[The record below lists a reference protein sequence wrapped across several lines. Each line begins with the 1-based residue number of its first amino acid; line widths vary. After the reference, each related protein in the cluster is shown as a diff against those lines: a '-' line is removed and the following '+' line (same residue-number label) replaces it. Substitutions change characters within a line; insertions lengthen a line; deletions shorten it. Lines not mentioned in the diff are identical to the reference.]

1 MKCKKCN
8 KEIYSEFQKCTRI
21 GSSFMN
27 QINLICDSEKPN
39 KIFKK
44 IYDKNDLEF
53 KNCQIINN
61 LNQTFLLNYFN
72 HNDEGII
79 YNYIEGDIL
88 YDFLIFYKEPS
99 IIYDIFKKIF
109 NCLLKLESIGYNHFD
124 ISPRNIL
131 IDTNNNVFIID
142 YSYLIKKEELN
153 NLPEFVGS
161 YGYIPL
167 EFAKNKKKVFN
178 KFDIF
183 SFGILLFEAVFKYKI
198 FIGGKNY
205 TKKCWI
211 FCKDEKCN
219 RDECLKKY
227 VINNLPKNL
236 DKKVYNFYYY
246 SLIYSLKEDPEER
259 FDFRQLN
266 DYINM
271 SNLNL

>member
-8 KEIYSEFQKCTRI
+8 KEIITEFQKCNRI

-44 IYDKNDLEF
+44 IYNKNDFEF
-53 KNCQIINN
+53 KNCKIINN
-61 LNQTFLLNYFN
+61 LNLPFLLKYII

-79 YNYIEGDIL
+79 YNYIEGDTL
-88 YDFLIFYKEPS
+88 NDFLIFYKDNN

-109 NCLLKLESIGYNHFD
+109 NCLLKLESLGYNHFD

-131 IDTNNNVFIID
+131 IDKNSNVFIID
-142 YSYLIKKEELN
+142 YSYLVKKEEIN
-153 NLPEFVGS
+153 VLPELVGS
-161 YGYIPL
+161 YGYVPL
-167 EFAKNKKKVFN
+167 EFIKEKKKNFY

-183 SFGILLFEAVFKYKI
+183 SFGIILFEAVFKYKL

-205 TKKCWI
+205 SKNCWV
-211 FCKDEKCN
+211 FCKNENCN
-219 RDECLKKY
+219 RDECLEKY
-227 VINNLPKNL
+227 VSNNLPKNL
-236 DKKVYNFYYY
+236 DKKIYNFYYY

-259 FDFRQLN
+259 FNFSQLN
-266 DYINM
+266 NYINM
-271 SNLNL
+271 SNLSF